1 MRVPCRCASLD
12 GDADR
17 LVYFQGLPGGQLQ
30 LLDGDRIAVLAAL
43 LIRDILDRLSHDAA
57 SPSVGHPQHLWLHL
71 LIILCSI
78 ASLSHPSCVGLLETL
93 QVKGP
98 CCAVVT
104 YVPIAKQVGIVQ
116 TAYANGA
123 SSQYIREQL
132 RLETAVTATGV
143 KHLHAA
149 AERFDIGI
157 YFEANGHGTVLFR
170 PALIERLHKVRANPS
185 ECSAAVCRD

>member
-1 MRVPCRCASLD
+1 MQTGWSTSRGCQAGSCSCWTGTASLCW
-12 GDADR
+12 R
-17 LVYFQGLPGGQLQ
+17 
-30 LLDGDRIAVLAAL
+30 AL

-57 SPSVGHPQHLWLHL
+57 SPSVGHPQNLWLHL

-78 ASLSHPSCVGLLETL
+78 ARLSHPSCVGLLETL

-98 CCAVVT
+98 CCAFVT

-185 ECSAAVCRD
+185 KCSAAVCRD